1 MLNLC
6 AELLD
11 VPRSVFSVI
20 LRVVRLLTA
29 TIVILLCYLVE
40 HADLAIQ
47 LLDRSTARR
56 LLAFVITLSLM
67 GNTDLL

>member
-11 VPRSVFSVI
+11 VPCSVLSVI

-29 TIVILLCYLVE
+29 AIVIFLCYLVE

-47 LLDRSTARR
+47 LL
-56 LLAFVITLSLM
+56 
-67 GNTDLL
+67 N